1 MFYTT
6 ASLRYYVKHFS
17 HVVHFDPR
25 NGLARGRLYY
35 PPTIISSFCIYS
47 LSPTTTQIKLTFQSL
62 SVSMFPRYQGAV
74 WGKCCGKQFKQDAP
88 SNLFCFSQLSMYFIF
103 QMWNLNVFGSEC
115 QILSVLSQ
123 ESFQNIK
130 EEKTFKSLGPLLKLK
145 SFFQLHIH
153 KKCLTTKIVF
163 NCPQFF

>member
-1 MFYTT
+1 MWHWTAFAILAMFYTT

-25 NGLARGRLYY
+25 NSFARGRLYY

-74 WGKCCGKQFKQDAP
+74 WGNVVASSLSKTRLQIYFAFHSFQCISYFKCEIW
-88 SNLFCFSQLSMYFIF
+88 MY
-103 QMWNLNVFGSEC
+103 LASRSER

-130 EEKTFKSLGPLLKLK
+130 EEKTLTSLGPLLKLK
-145 SFFQLHIH
+145 S
-153 KKCLTTKIVF
+153 
-163 NCPQFF
+163 